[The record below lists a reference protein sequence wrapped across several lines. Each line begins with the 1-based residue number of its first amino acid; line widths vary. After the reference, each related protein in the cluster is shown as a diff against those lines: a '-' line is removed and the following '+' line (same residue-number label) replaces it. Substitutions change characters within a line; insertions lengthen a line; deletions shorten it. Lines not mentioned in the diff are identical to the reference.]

1 MLFNII
7 IITQA
12 EGYKGSKVFEV
23 TAEGYKSVTYSDRL
37 CFFKGIAYEFFLV
50 SSCSHFW
57 FILAFVISE
66 CVVAIFKCV
75 TNILKN
81 PRGRGRRHTPF

>member
-1 MLFNII
+1 LGGCGNTLFNII
-7 IITQA
+7 IITEA

-23 TAEGYKSVTYSDRL
+23 TTERYKSVTYSDWL
-37 CFFKGIAYEFFLV
+37 LFFKGIVYELFLV

-66 CVVAIFKCV
+66 CGVSMFKCV
-75 TNILKN
+75 TNIL
-81 PRGRGRRHTPF
+81 F